1 MENIII
7 TKTNNIEYLQFK
19 KLLEFQDDLL
29 HAYTLKTYNV
39 GFNRKNNI
47 DNVVEKS
54 YDRLSS
60 VLNIDKDCI
69 IQPIQKHTDNI
80 HEYKKGEE
88 IVLKELDHI
97 DGIIT
102 NKSNI
107 ATLLTFAD
115 CMSLLMYD
123 PVNKVLANVHSGW
136 QGTVKR
142 IGVKAVQKM
151 INDYSCKSENII
163 CCFGPSIRK
172 DHFLVNDDVV
182 QIFQNEFSDICKSNS
197 IIENTE
203 FSNDKGKQYSIDT
216 VLLNR
221 ILLKE
226 AGLLDNNIIDSGIC
240 TMCHS
245 DMFHSR
251 RAQGEKYQVNGA
263 LMMLKN

>member
-1 MENIII
+1 MEDIII
-7 TKTNNIEYLQFK
+7 TKTNTIEYLQFK

-29 HAYTLKTYNV
+29 HAYTLKTHNV

-54 YDRLSS
+54 YDKLSYA
-60 VLNIDKDCI
+60 LNINKESI
-69 IQPIQKHTDNI
+69 IQPVQKHTDNI
-80 HEYKKGEE
+80 VEIYKNDDE
-88 IVLKELDHI
+88 VLTELNYI

-102 NKSNI
+102 NKSDI

-123 PVNKVLANVHSGW
+123 PVNKVLANIHSGW
-136 QGTVKR
+136 KGTVNR
-142 IGVKAVQKM
+142 IGINAVYKM
-151 INDYSCKSENII
+151 IKHYNCKPENII

-172 DHFLVNDDVV
+172 DHFLVNHDLVK
-182 QIFQNEFSDICKSNS
+182 IFENEFSDICKSNS

-203 FSNDKGKQYSIDT
+203 LSNDKGKQYRIDT
-216 VLLNR
+216 VLLNT
-221 ILLKE
+221 ILLRNV
-226 AGLLDNNIIDSGIC
+226 GLLEKNIIDSGLC

-251 RAQGEKYQVNGA
+251 RIEGEKYQANRSTNDA
-263 LMMLKN
+263 